1 LKITIHFTAHFFFAC
16 LFKVSYLRLLRCKSS
31 SRFAVH
37 FEIDPNAASAII
49 GDNYQYLS
57 HSHMLSN
64 ALAMFTTP
72 SADVHTPGVTAMWVK
87 DTATVT
93 ANGCGVSNVL
103 GDKHKKKLL
112 FPSMGSTMGSTSSGV
127 GDDCAS
133 LRNGEKASNS
143 TTAVAATVIRDHDS
157 AIVELGVF
165 MVLTSFD
172 DSPSY
177 GSGDSG
183 DGCGVE
189 DPESPMNKLYNTILA
204 VFVNVLRC
212 YGRRLGEKKR
222 KTTATINYLMC
233 A

>member
-1 LKITIHFTAHFFFAC
+1 MPHFTLACPLKITITIHFTAHFFFAC
-16 LFKVSYLRLLRCKSS
+16 LFKVSYPRLLRCKSS

-49 GDNYQYLS
+49 GDKYQYLS

-64 ALAMFTTP
+64 ALAMLT
-72 SADVHTPGVTAMWVK
+72 TPGVTAMWVK

-103 GDKHKKKLL
+103 GDKNKKKIL
-112 FPSMGSTMGSTSSGV
+112 FPSMGSTSSGV

-172 DSPSY
+172 ESPSY

-183 DGCGVE
+183 DGCGVD
-189 DPESPMNKLYNTILA
+189 DPESPMIL
-204 VFVNVLRC
+204 FWQCL
-212 YGRRLGEKKR
+212 
-222 KTTATINYLMC
+222 
-233 A
+233 

>member
-1 LKITIHFTAHFFFAC
+1 
-16 LFKVSYLRLLRCKSS
+16 
-31 SRFAVH
+31 
-37 FEIDPNAASAII
+37 
-49 GDNYQYLS
+49 
-57 HSHMLSN
+57 
-64 ALAMFTTP
+64 MFTTP

-103 GDKHKKKLL
+103 GDKNKKKLL
-112 FPSMGSTMGSTSSGV
+112 FPSMGSTSSGV

-143 TTAVAATVIRDHDS
+143 TTAVTATVIRDHDS

-172 DSPSY
+172 ESSSY

-183 DGCGVE
+183 DGYGVD
-189 DPESPMNKLYNTILA
+189 DPESPMNKLYDTISA

-212 YGRRLGEKKR
+212 YGRRLGEKER
-222 KTTATINYLMC
+222 KKDHRNYQLFDVYIIVTQKHNTQTHTFIMAVFHCAVSMFYYAFPFYDNYTLTSIVYYICIYVMCVCLCILFATGCSVRWLD
-233 A
+233 